1 VQKESQLTT
10 SSARASSRV
19 VVLVEHGN
27 VHAWLT
33 QRSAPGSVEDRRRQK
48 SRPYSASGASHAS
61 PRTAA
66 SAAPEAAPDGGT
78 VTAEALPAERE
89 PARRGEQQPLVSG
102 PRGRNRRAAEGNPPH
117 RDRGPGSA
125 RSPTRCLNLCFGFA
139 HAGRTVG
146 GWQDWWVDLLVRS
159 CGASSGCGFASFLSL
174 F

>member
-1 VQKESQLTT
+1 V
-10 SSARASSRV
+10 
-19 VVLVEHGN
+19 
-27 VHAWLT
+27 WLT

-66 SAAPEAAPDGGT
+66 SAAPEAAPDGT
-78 VTAEALPAERE
+78 VTAEALPAARE